1 MIDLRVVL
9 YVLYDMLDN
18 CLQSDLLEYIYIYI
32 DLLAVIDVLHFIS
45 HLVLQDTSLDSGQNP
60 IIAT

>member
-18 CLQSDLLEYIYIYI
+18 CLQSDLLEYIYI
-32 DLLAVIDVLHFIS
+32 
-45 HLVLQDTSLDSGQNP
+45 
-60 IIAT
+60 

>member
-18 CLQSDLLEYIYIYI
+18 CLQPDLLEYIYI
-32 DLLAVIDVLHFIS
+32 DLLAVVDVLHFIS

>member
-18 CLQSDLLEYIYIYI
+18 CLQSDLLEYIYI
-32 DLLAVIDVLHFIS
+32 DLLAVVDVLHFIS

>member
-18 CLQSDLLEYIYIYI
+18 CLQPGLLEYIYI
-32 DLLAVIDVLHFIS
+32 DLLAVVDVLHFIS

>member
-18 CLQSDLLEYIYIYI
+18 CLQSDLLEYIYRLTCRRRRLALHISSCLARYI
-32 DLLAVIDVLHFIS
+32 S
-45 HLVLQDTSLDSGQNP
+45 
-60 IIAT
+60 